1 MNLADRLYTET
12 DDSCALCGLRGT
24 QALTIH
30 HIDGNPANDVYE
42 NTIVLCQNC
51 HMRYH
56 QGKGITE
63 DDIRARKRH
72 LMHKTVTTYGVNAL
86 KIAARNNFGIVAMPF
101 LLYHLVDLGFMSK
114 EEDQM
119 GYGAQSDAT
128 ARFAITDRGR
138 TALTEWLE
146 Q

>member
-1 MNLADRLYTET
+1 MLDRLYTET
-12 DDSCALCGLRGT
+12 DDSCALCGLRGI

-30 HIDGNPANDVYE
+30 HIDGNHGNDVYE
-42 NTIVLCQNC
+42 NTIVLCHNC

-56 QGKGITE
+56 QGKGITVG
-63 DDIRARKRH
+63 DIRARKRH
-72 LMHKTVTTYGVNAL
+72 LIHKTITIYGVNAL
-86 KIAARNNFGIVAMPF
+86 KIAARNNFGVVAMPF
-101 LLYHLVDLGFMSK
+101 LLYHLVDLGYMRK

-128 ARFAITDRGR
+128 SRFAITERGCV
-138 TALTEWLE
+138 TLKEWLE